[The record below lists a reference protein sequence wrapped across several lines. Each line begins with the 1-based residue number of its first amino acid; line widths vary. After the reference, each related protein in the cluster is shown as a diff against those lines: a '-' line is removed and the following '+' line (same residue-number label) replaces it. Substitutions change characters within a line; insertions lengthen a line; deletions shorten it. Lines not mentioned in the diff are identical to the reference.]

1 MKISP
6 SKFLGLQFDA
16 DMQIKIFTMQK
27 KIIDA
32 NSTGEENERITKE
45 LHELLITEGNKNYL
59 MSKPSI
65 EISKK
70 IKVGE
75 EKFDGKMFGGLTVG
89 RKITILINENL
100 FYRYLI
106 TPTSILCIWVTTEP
120 IIHEGE
126 ERLYMK
132 YTTFR
137 INTENGYLS
146 YPEADPFA
154 VELFK
159 NFIQHLVFLE
169 FSELETVTLQPN
181 VKIGTKKQGLYL
193 NDSKSNVVIV
203 DSTWNRIII
212 KVGEFGV
219 QGHFRW
225 QSYGGIGSS
234 KRKLIY
240 IKDYLK
246 EGYTRNAKKETV
258 NN

>member
-6 SKFLGLQFDA
+6 SKFLGLQFNT
-16 DMQIKIFTMQK
+16 DMQINIFNMQK
-27 KIIDA
+27 KIIDEK
-32 NSTGEENERITKE
+32 STGEENERVTKE
-45 LHELLITEGNKNYL
+45 IHGLLIEDGNKNYL

-75 EKFDGKMFGGLTVG
+75 EKFDGKMFSGLTVG

-106 TPTSILCIWVTTEP
+106 TSTSILCLWVTTEP

-154 VELFK
+154 VDLFK

-181 VKIGTKKQGLYL
+181 VKIGTKKQGQYL
-193 NDSKSNVVIV
+193 NESKSNVVIV
-203 DSTWNRIII
+203 DSTWNKIVI

-225 QSYGGIGSS
+225 QPFGGSGSS

-240 IKDYLK
+240 IKDYIK
-246 EGYTRNAKKETV
+246 EGYTRNAKKETTI
-258 NN
+258 

>member
-6 SKFLGLQFDA
+6 SKFLGLQFNT
-16 DMQIKIFTMQK
+16 DMQINIFNMQK
-27 KIIDA
+27 KIVDEK
-32 NSTGEENERITKE
+32 SFGEENERITKE
-45 LHELLITEGNKNYL
+45 LHDLLVTEGNKNYL

-70 IKVGE
+70 INVGE
-75 EKFDGKMFGGLTVG
+75 EKFDGKMFGGLPVG

-100 FYRYLI
+100 FYRYFI

-126 ERLYMK
+126 ERMYMK

-146 YPEADPFA
+146 YPESDPFA

-159 NFIQHLVFLE
+159 NFIQYLIFLE
-169 FSELETVTLQPN
+169 FSELETVTLKPN
-181 VKIGTKKQGLYL
+181 VKVGTKKQGLYL
-193 NDSKSNVVIV
+193 NDSNSDVVIV
-203 DSTWNRIII
+203 DSTWNRIIV
-212 KVGEFGV
+212 KVGEFKV
-219 QGHFRW
+219 SGHLRF
-225 QSYGGIGSS
+225 QKIGGIGSH

-240 IKDYLK
+240 IKEYTK
-246 EGYTRNAKKETV
+246 EGYTRNAKKETTI
-258 NN
+258 